1 MLMQELG
8 GMIKKDPNL
17 SAMATADKWKYI
29 ISKWNASHGESID
42 EDAVA
47 LFLCDEN
54 RRNLT
59 DEQRASA
66 KERRAELE
74 YCNQITAY
82 RLFQCGEMMRQRLV
96 SGPVEYFRIFL
107 PQCAVPYDE
116 EIPLCNGL

>member
-8 GMIKKDPNL
+8 CMIKEDPNL
-17 SAMATADKWKYI
+17 SAMATADKRKYI
-29 ISKWNASHGESID
+29 ISKWNASHGEPID

-54 RRNLT
+54 RGDLT
-59 DEQRASA
+59 DEQRAFA

-82 RLFQCGEMMRQRLV
+82 RLFQCGEMMRQHLV
-96 SGPVEYFRIFL
+96 SGPLEYFRIFL
-107 PQCAVPYDE
+107 PQCTVPCDG
-116 EIPLCNGL
+116 EIPLCSGL